1 MRNLWLVFFAMSLT
15 ACSSFTETFSGL
27 FDDKDNS
34 EPPTKLTDFTPKASI
49 ESIWEVN
56 AGASSSKLYVRLL
69 PAIDDDRIFTA
80 GVSGRVSAFDAR
92 TGSEHWR
99 VDTKLPV
106 RGGPGAGEGLVL
118 IGTADAEVVA
128 LSQQDGSERWRSRV
142 SSEVLAA
149 PQVGSGIVVARSI
162 DGRIYGLNA
171 TDGKRL
177 WIYDSKVPVLT
188 LRGLSAPVIDGRGVV
203 AGLANGRLVAL
214 RLNDGVVLWEASVA
228 VPRGRSELDRIVD
241 IDSEPVI
248 ADGVIHA
255 VTFQGNI
262 ATIAL
267 ENGRGLWRREMS
279 SHAGL
284 SADKKYLYVTDD
296 QSHVWALDRRNGQ
309 SFWKQAKLQAR
320 RVTAPTPYGAY
331 VVVGDLEGYV
341 HVLSSNDGGFV
352 ARKKVSSSAIIA
364 APIVEG
370 DTIYVSGSDGRVTA
384 LRLRDS

>member
-1 MRNLWLVFFAMSLT
+1 MRNLLLIALALSLT
-15 ACSSFTETFSGL
+15 ACSSISDTFTGFFE
-27 FDDKDNS
+27 DKDNS
-34 EPPTKLTDFTPKASI
+34 EPPAKLTEFTAKANI
-49 ESIWEVN
+49 QSIWEVN

-69 PAIDDDRIFTA
+69 PAIDGEKLFTA
-80 GVSGRVSAFDAR
+80 GVSGRVSAINAK
-92 TGSEHWR
+92 TGSEHWQ
-99 VDTKLPV
+99 VDTDLKV
-106 RGGPGAGEGLVL
+106 RGGPGAGNGMVF

-128 LSQQDGSERWRSRV
+128 LSQQDGKELWRSRV

-149 PQVGSGIVVARSI
+149 PQVGSDVVVARSI

-171 TDGKRL
+171 ADGKRL

-188 LRGLSAPVIDGRGVV
+188 LRGMSAPVIDGRGVV

-214 RLNDGVVLWEASVA
+214 RLVDGIVLWESSVA

-248 ADGVIHA
+248 ANGVIHA

-262 ATIAL
+262 ATMAL

-284 SADKKYLYVTDD
+284 SADAKYLFVTDD
-296 QSHVWALDRRNGQ
+296 KSHVWALDRRNGQ
-309 SFWKQAKLQAR
+309 SYWKQAKLHAR
-320 RVTAPTPYGAY
+320 RVTSPTPYGNY

-341 HVLSSNDGGFV
+341 HILSRDDGSFV
-352 ARKKVSSSAIIA
+352 ARKQVSSSPIIA
-364 APIVEG
+364 APIVDG
-370 DTIYVSGSDGRVTA
+370 DMIYVSGSDGRVSA
-384 LRLRDS
+384 LKLGS